1 MRADI
6 RLRFRGLLIALP
18 LLLLCSCAVIDPMPP
33 EVSLQNLQLGNL
45 SISHATM
52 MATMQIYNPNEVPV
66 TVEEMR
72 YSFSLNNVQVA
83 DSRIFRPIRLEAGG
97 TTEGEVRLST
107 SYLRLLQ
114 LMASMR
120 EGTELNYR
128 LDGATKVGGWKVI
141 DRTFPF
147 KEEGVIPLE
156 YLKGK

>member
-1 MRADI
+1 MRAVSPNK
-6 RLRFRGLLIALP
+6 RSFLLSLVA

-45 SISHATM
+45 SISHATL
-52 MATMQIYNPNEVPV
+52 MATMQIYNPNQVPV
-66 TVEEMR
+66 TVEELR

-83 DSRIFRPIRLEAGG
+83 DSRIFQPIQLEAGG
-97 TTEGEVRLST
+97 TTEGAVRLST

-120 EGTELNYR
+120 EGTEMNYR
-128 LDGATKVGGWKVI
+128 IDGATRVGGWKVI

-147 KEEGVIPLE
+147 KEEGVIPLD
-156 YLKGK
+156 YMKGP